1 MLGLR
6 VLGVFGFWG
15 FLARFSEFRV
25 VMAHRRPD
33 TPRPLRGS
41 IHAPASQHAANTERV
56 ADHSQN
62 SQDAPRASVA
72 TCRATERVVDRSHNS
87 EDAAQ
92 ASVTT
97 PLRTPGGLSIGCT
110 KHAATTERAVDSS
123 NCSGTQPALC
133 LKIGLSTCQH
143 RHTPGP
149 VRGSPIAES

>member
-15 FLARFSEFRV
+15 FLARFSGFRV

-62 SQDAPRASVA
+62 SQDAPRTSVA
-72 TCRATERVVDRSHNS
+72 TCRATERVVDPSHNS

-97 PLRTPGGLSIGCT
+97 PLRTPGGLLIAPESQDAPNTPRQLRGQLI
-110 KHAATTERAVDSS
+110 
-123 NCSGTQPALC
+123 PA
-133 LKIGLSTCQH
+133 IVQ
-143 RHTPGP
+143 
-149 VRGSPIAES
+149 VRSPLYA